1 MTFEEARAQFPV
13 LERYAYLN
21 AGTLGPLATSVVEA
35 MSAEHERA
43 LAEGRFNPSV
53 FEPFFALRQ
62 QTRDDFARLLGVGSE
77 HVALVSSTTDACNVV
92 LNAHSFEGADE
103 VVTTDVEHFGLV
115 GPLLASGARVR
126 VAATRD
132 RPADDALD
140 ALLAE
145 VSERTKLVALS
156 DVNWVNGHRL
166 PWREVKER
174 TGLPVLVDGAQSAGA
189 VPVDA
194 SAADFYTVSAQK
206 WLCGPDLT
214 GALYVAEP
222 DALRVGTPSYLSQQ
236 SYDVAAG
243 TFDPQEGAARF
254 DTYFTPFAALLGM
267 RAAFALHPP
276 WRYERA
282 AEAAALCRERVAE
295 RFDVVT
301 EPGHSTLVSFRY
313 DTEGAVK
320 RLYDANVIIRDIPGS
335 GLLRVSCGWWTSDE
349 DVERLVSAL

>member
-1 MTFEEARAQFPV
+1 
-13 LERYAYLN
+13 
-21 AGTLGPLATSVVEA
+21 
-35 MSAEHERA
+35 MSAEHDRA

-53 FEPFFALRQ
+53 FEQFFDLRQ
-62 QTRDDFARLLGVGSE
+62 EMRDEFARLLAVDSAR
-77 HVALVSSTTDACNVV
+77 VALVSSTTDACNVV
-92 LNAHSFEGADE
+92 LNAHSFDEGDE
-103 VVTTDVEHFGLV
+103 IVTTDVEHFGLI

-126 VAATRD
+126 VAVTRD
-132 RPADDALD
+132 RRADDALD

-145 VSERTKLVALS
+145 VTPRTRLVALS

-166 PWREVKER
+166 PWREVKEQ
-174 TGLPVLVDGAQSAGA
+174 TGVPVLVDGAQSAGA

-214 GALYVAEP
+214 GALFVADPE
-222 DALRVGTPSYLSQQ
+222 ALSVRTPSYLSQQ
-236 SYDVAAG
+236 RYDVVAG
-243 TFDPQEGAARF
+243 TFEPQEGAARF

-267 RAAFALHPP
+267 RAAFALHPS

-282 AEAAALCRERVAE
+282 AEAAELCRARVAE

-301 EPGHSTLVSFRY
+301 EPGHSTLLSFRY
-313 DTEGAVK
+313 ETEGAAK
-320 RLYDANVIIRDIPGS
+320 RLYEQNVIVRDIPGS
-335 GLLRVSCGWWTSDE
+335 GLMRVSCGWWTSDD